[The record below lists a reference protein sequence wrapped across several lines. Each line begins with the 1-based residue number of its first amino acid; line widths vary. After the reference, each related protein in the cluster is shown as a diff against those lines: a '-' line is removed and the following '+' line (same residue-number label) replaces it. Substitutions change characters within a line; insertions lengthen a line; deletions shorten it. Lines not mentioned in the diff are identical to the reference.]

1 MLTLERT
8 CKLIPPP
15 WWWHCWGGCDVISN
29 GRQYVLNS
37 AAGLSRKRDHVAP
50 LLLQLHWLPVD
61 QRIEFKVLL
70 FSEAPRARSV
80 RERSSIAM

>member
-1 MLTLERT
+1 MQINTPTVVVALL
-8 CKLIPPP
+8 
-15 WWWHCWGGCDVISN
+15 GGCDVISN

-37 AAGLSRKRDHVAP
+37 AAGLSRERDHVAP

-80 RERSSIAM
+80 REHSSIAM